1 MEYDTLT
8 DQLNSL
14 ISTEVSADAAWSAV
28 PGGLDKVSTSSL
40 GFAWGIGSGKVWICQ
55 LPCSGN
61 WKAVDLPG
69 SLLDIT
75 TDDSKVYVLF
85 NDGQVKLAM
94 KSANNI
100 DDWIIV
106 NGLTGMTKIV
116 NTSSYIWSQ
125 IGTQKWKLPKPGT
138 TGNWIQ
144 ASDASNVTITSAS
157 STSLYGVD
165 ASGNAMKSD
174 ESLQSA
180 WSTIPEF
187 GAKYTSIVGNAD
199 QTALYG
205 IDPAGNVSRCL
216 NGDCSKVNTQGFIPQ
231 NLTVEPVSKQ
241 LWMTTTA
248 PGDSGNV
255 FNRNDSPDYSNILQ
269 SVQPVDKQRDAVVH
283 DVKTRYNETTAAT
296 MMSKQL
302 EMIRK
307 ILEGMFD
314 FKPKEQNATQQK
326 NINEEL
332 KSTTEQIEQLKLTL
346 PIVQKILL
354 VIGVTAAVYLGSGV
368 MGEWTHMAALG
379 VMLSGLYFFAV
390 G

>member
-8 DQLNSL
+8 DQLNNL
-14 ISTEVSADAAWSAV
+14 ISTEVSADAAWNAI
-28 PGGLDKVSTSSL
+28 PGGLDKVSSSSL
-40 GFAWGIGSGKVWICQ
+40 GFAWGIGSGKVWLCQ
-55 LPCSGN
+55 LPCGGN

-69 SLLDIT
+69 TLLDIT

-100 DDWIIV
+100 DDWVIV
-106 NGLTGMTKIV
+106 NGLAGMSKIMS
-116 NTSSYIWSQ
+116 TSSYIWSQ
-125 IGTQKWKLPKPGT
+125 IGIQKWKLPKPGT

-144 ASDASNVTITSAS
+144 AADTSNVTITSAS
-157 STSLYGVD
+157 STNLYGVD

-187 GAKYTSIVGNAD
+187 GAKYTNILGNAD
-199 QTALYG
+199 QTAIYG

-216 NGDCSKVNTQGFIPQ
+216 NGDCSKINTQGYIPQ
-231 NLTVEPVSKQ
+231 NLTIEPVSKQ
-241 LWMTTTA
+241 LWMTTTV
-248 PGDSGNV
+248 PGNSGNI
-255 FNRNDSPDYSNILQ
+255 FNRNDSPDYSDILQ
-269 SVQPVDKQRDAVVH
+269 SVQPVDKQRDFVVQ
-283 DVKTRYNETTAAT
+283 DVESKYNETTAAT

-302 EMIRK
+302 ELIRK

-332 KSTTEQIEQLKLTL
+332 KSTTEQIEQLKITL
-346 PIVQKILL
+346 PIVQKILVVL
-354 VIGVTAAVYLGSGV
+354 SVTAAVYLGSGF
-368 MGEWTHMAALG
+368 MGEWTHTVALG
-379 VMLSGLYFFAV
+379 VFLSGLYFFAV

>member
-8 DQLNSL
+8 EQLNNL
-14 ISTEVSADAAWSAV
+14 ISTEVSADAAWNAV

-55 LPCSGN
+55 LPCTGN

-106 NGLTGMTKIV
+106 NGITGMTNIIS
-116 NTSSYIWSQ
+116 TSSYVWSQ

-144 ASDASNVTITSAS
+144 ASDASAVTITSGS

-165 ASGNAMKSD
+165 AAGNPMKSD

-205 IDPAGNVSRCL
+205 VDPGGNVSRCI
-216 NGDCSKVNTQGFIPQ
+216 NGDCSKVNTQGYVPQ

-241 LWMTTTA
+241 LWMTTTK
-248 PGDSGNV
+248 PGDSGNI
-255 FNRNDSPDYSNILQ
+255 FSRNDSPDYSNILQ
-269 SVQPVDKQRDAVVH
+269 SVQPVDKQRDAVVQE
-283 DVKTRYNETTAAT
+283 VNSKYNETTAAT

-302 EMIRK
+302 QMIRK

-314 FKPKEQNATQQK
+314 FKPKEQNAAQQK
-326 NINEEL
+326 TINGEL
-332 KSTTEQIEQLKLTL
+332 SSIHEQIEQLKITL
-346 PIVQKILL
+346 PIVQKVL
-354 VIGVTAAVYLGSGV
+354 VVVGVTAVVYLGSGFI
-368 MGEWTHMAALG
+368 GEWTHVVALG
-379 VMLSGLYFFAV
+379 VFVSGLYFFAV